1 MNRRAFLAASILAI
15 VSVTLILL
23 YMRRFERET
32 SGGELI
38 ELLVAVKPIKRDA
51 VIKDDMLSTREVP
64 IAYVETR
71 AVRARD
77 RAKVIGLPA
86 EVSLEPQQTLMWTD
100 LAINTEHRDLSSL
113 VQPGKRA
120 LTVVARGSSDR
131 DGHALIRPGDYVDV
145 ILTLVDAQSAQNQSP
160 QKTSV
165 VLLQRILVLAVGT
178 DTELIGMSSGSASGN
193 RRDSDK
199 ALTLSLNLQEVQLL
213 ALAIQ
218 QGELSVAVRPPDEPT
233 VIDEVPDMKA
243 SALLD
248 SRQRSQ
254 VQRWTRSARPIE
266 IKAGQ

>member
-1 MNRRAFLAASILAI
+1 MNRKAFLVASVLAVI
-15 VSVTLILL
+15 SVTLVLL

-38 ELLVAVKPIKRDA
+38 ELLVAVKPIKRET
-51 VIKDDMLSTREVP
+51 VIKEDMLSTREVP
-64 IAYVETR
+64 VAYVETR

-100 LAINTEHRDLSSL
+100 LAINTEHRDLSEL

-120 LTVVARGSSDR
+120 LTVLAGGSSDR
-131 DGHALIRPGDYVDV
+131 DGNALIRPGDYVDV
-145 ILTLVDAQSAQNQSP
+145 ILTTVDGAS

-178 DTELIGMSSGSASGN
+178 DTDLIGMPSAQPAAG
-193 RRDSDK
+193 RRASDK
-199 ALTLSLNLQEVQLL
+199 ALTLSLNLQEAQLV

-218 QGELSVAVRPPDEPT
+218 QGDLSVAVRPPDEPT
-233 VIDEVPDMKA
+233 VVEEVPDMKA

-248 SRQRSQ
+248 SRQRTQ
-254 VQRWTRSARPIE
+254 VQRWARSTRPVKIE
-266 IKAGQ
+266 GNP

>member
-1 MNRRAFLAASILAI
+1 MNRRAFLVASVLAI
-15 VSVTLILL
+15 ISVTLILL

-38 ELLVAVKPIKRDA
+38 ELLVTVKPIKRQA
-51 VIKDDMLSTREVP
+51 VIKEDMLGAREVP

-71 AVRARD
+71 AVRAKD

-100 LAINTEHRDLSSL
+100 LAISTEHRDLSSL

-120 LTVVARGSSDR
+120 LTVVAGGSSDR

-145 ILTLVDAQSAQNQSP
+145 ILTMEDSATSA
-160 QKTSV
+160 QKTSI

-178 DTELIGMSSGSASGN
+178 DTEVIGASNPASSKGRG
-193 RRDSDK
+193 SDK
-199 ALTLSLNLQEVQLL
+199 ALTLSLNLQEAQLL
-213 ALAIQ
+213 SLAIE

-233 VIDEVPDMKA
+233 VVEDVPDMKA
-243 SALLD
+243 TTLLD
-248 SRQRSQ
+248 SRQRTQ
-254 VQRWTRSARPIE
+254 VQRFARSTRPVKIE
-266 IKAGQ
+266 ATP

>member
-1 MNRRAFLAASILAI
+1 MNRRAFLAASVLAI
-15 VSVTLILL
+15 ISITLILL

-38 ELLVAVKPIKRDA
+38 ELLVAVKPIKHDT
-51 VIKDDMLSTREVP
+51 VLKDDMLSTHEVP
-64 IAYVETR
+64 LAYVETR
-71 AVRARD
+71 AVRAKD
-77 RAKVIGLPA
+77 RAKVIGLPT
-86 EVSLEPQQTLMWTD
+86 EVPLEPQQTLMWTD
-100 LAINTEHRDLSSL
+100 LAINTERRDLSSL

-120 LTVVARGSSDR
+120 LTVVAGGSSDR
-131 DGHALIRPGDYVDV
+131 EGHALIRPGDYVDV
-145 ILTLVDAQSAQNQSP
+145 IVTMADAVTD

-178 DTELIGMSSGSASGN
+178 DTELMGMASSPSSN

-213 ALAIQ
+213 SLAIR

-233 VIDEVPDMKA
+233 VVEDVPDMKA

-248 SRQRSQ
+248 SRQRTQ
-254 VQRWTRSARPIE
+254 VQRWARPTRPQE
-266 IKAGQ
+266 IKAAP

>member
-1 MNRRAFLAASILAI
+1 MNRRAFFAASVLAI
-15 VSVTLILL
+15 ISVTLILL

-86 EVSLEPQQTLMWTD
+86 DVSLEPQQTLMWTD

-120 LTVVARGSSDR
+120 LTVVAGGSSDR
-131 DGHALIRPGDYVDV
+131 DGNALIRPGDYVDV
-145 ILTLVDAQSAQNQSP
+145 ILTMVDAAS

-178 DTELIGMSSGSASGN
+178 DTELIGMTGGQAATN
-193 RRDSDK
+193 RRASDRP
-199 ALTLSLNLQEVQLL
+199 LTLSLNLQEVQLL

-218 QGELSVAVRPPDEPT
+218 QGDLSVAVRPPDEPT
-233 VIDEVPDMKA
+233 VMEDVPDMKA

-248 SRQRSQ
+248 SRQRTQ
-254 VQRWTRSARPIE
+254 VQRWARPGRPQKIE
-266 IKAGQ
+266 VNP

>member
-1 MNRRAFLAASILAI
+1 MNRKAFLAASVLALI
-15 VSVTLILL
+15 SVTLVLL

-38 ELLVAVKPIKRDA
+38 ELLVAVKPIKRET

-86 EVSLEPQQTLMWTD
+86 EVSLEPQQTIMWTD
-100 LAINTEHRDLSSL
+100 LAINTEHRDLSEL

-120 LTVVARGSSDR
+120 LTVLAGGSSDR
-131 DGHALIRPGDYVDV
+131 DGNALIRPGDYVDV
-145 ILTLVDAQSAQNQSP
+145 ILTTLDGTSSQR
-160 QKTSV
+160 TSV
-165 VLLQRILVLAVGT
+165 VLLQRVLVLAVGT
-178 DTELIGMSSGSASGN
+178 DTDVIGMPSARAGTS
-193 RRDSDK
+193 RRASDK
-199 ALTLSLNLQEVQLL
+199 ALTLSLNLQEAQLV

-233 VIDEVPDMKA
+233 IVEDLPDMKA

-248 SRQRSQ
+248 SRQRTQ
-254 VQRWTRSARPIE
+254 VQRWARSTRPVKIE
-266 IKAGQ
+266 GSP

>member
-1 MNRRAFLAASILAI
+1 MNRQAFLVASVLAI
-15 VSVTLILL
+15 ISVTLVLL

-38 ELLVAVKPIKRDA
+38 ELLVAVKPIKRET

-120 LTVVARGSSDR
+120 LTVVAGGSSDR
-131 DGHALIRPGDYVDV
+131 EGNALIRPGDYVDV
-145 ILTLVDAQSAQNQSP
+145 ILTTVDAATGQR
-160 QKTSV
+160 TSV
-165 VLLQRILVLAVGT
+165 VLLQRVLVLAVGT
-178 DTELIGMSSGSASGN
+178 DTDLIGTSSAQPAAG
-193 RRDSDK
+193 RRASDK
-199 ALTLSLNLQEVQLL
+199 ALTLSLNLQEVQLV
-213 ALAIQ
+213 ALAIE
-218 QGELSVAVRPPDEPT
+218 QGDISVAVRPPDEPT
-233 VIDEVPDMKA
+233 VVEDVPDMKA

-248 SRQRSQ
+248 SRQRTQ
-254 VQRWTRSARPIE
+254 VQRWARSTRPVKIE
-266 IKAGQ
+266 GSP

>member
-51 VIKDDMLSTREVP
+51 VVKDDMLSIRQVP

-77 RAKVIGLPA
+77 RAKVIGLPT
-86 EVSLEPQQTLMWTD
+86 EVPLEPQQTLMWTD
-100 LAINTEHRDLSSL
+100 LAINTERRDLSSL

-120 LTVVARGSSDR
+120 LTVVAGGSSDR
-131 DGHALIRPGDYVDV
+131 EGHALIRPGDYVDV
-145 ILTLVDAQSAQNQSP
+145 IFTTIDIGLG

-165 VLLQRILVLAVGT
+165 VLLQRVLVLAVGT
-178 DTELIGMSSGSASGN
+178 DTELIGMASGPASTN
-193 RRDSDK
+193 RREDK
-199 ALTLSLNLQEVQLL
+199 PLTLSLNLQEVQLI

-218 QGELSVAVRPPDEPT
+218 QGDLSVAVRPPDEPT
-233 VIDEVPDMKA
+233 VIEDVPDMKA

-248 SRQRSQ
+248 SRQRTL
-254 VQRWTRSARPIE
+254 VQRWTRSTRPVKIE
-266 IKAGQ
+266 AGQ

>member
-1 MNRRAFLAASILAI
+1 M
-15 VSVTLILL
+15 

-38 ELLVAVKPIKRDA
+38 ELLVAVKPIKRET

-71 AVRARD
+71 AVQARD

-100 LAINTEHRDLSSL
+100 LAINTEHRDLSEL

-120 LTVVARGSSDR
+120 LTVLAGGSSDR
-131 DGHALIRPGDYVDV
+131 DGNALIRPGDYVDV
-145 ILTLVDAQSAQNQSP
+145 ILTTVDGTNSQR
-160 QKTSV
+160 TSV
-165 VLLQRILVLAVGT
+165 VLLQRVLVLAVGT
-178 DTELIGMSSGSASGN
+178 DTDLIGMPSAEPAAGQ
-193 RRDSDK
+193 RESDK
-199 ALTLSLNLQEVQLL
+199 ALTLSLNLQEAQLV

-218 QGELSVAVRPPDEPT
+218 QGDLSVAVRPPDEPT
-233 VIDEVPDMKA
+233 ILEDVPDMKA

-248 SRQRSQ
+248 SRQRTQ
-254 VQRWTRSARPIE
+254 VQRWARSTRPVKIE
-266 IKAGQ
+266 GGP

>member
-71 AVRARD
+71 AIRARD

-131 DGHALIRPGDYVDV
+131 EGHALIRPGDYVDV
-145 ILTLVDAQSAQNQSP
+145 ILTLVDATSA

-178 DTELIGMSSGSASGN
+178 DTELIGMSSGAGAVN

-254 VQRWTRSARPIE
+254 VQRWARSTRPVE

>member
-1 MNRRAFLAASILAI
+1 MNRRAFLAASVLAI
-15 VSVTLILL
+15 ISVTLILL

-38 ELLVAVKPIKRDA
+38 ELLVAVKPIKRDT

-77 RAKVIGLPA
+77 RAKVLGLPA
-86 EVSLEPQQTLMWTD
+86 EVSLEAQQTLMWTD
-100 LAINTEHRDLSSL
+100 LAISTEHRDLSSL

-145 ILTLVDAQSAQNQSP
+145 ILTMVDAATS

-178 DTELIGMSSGSASGN
+178 DTELIGMSSGSAPGN

-218 QGELSVAVRPPDEPT
+218 QGDLSVAVRPPDEPT
-233 VIDEVPDMKA
+233 VIEDVPDMKA

-248 SRQRSQ
+248 SRQRTQ
-254 VQRWTRSARPIE
+254 VQRWARSNRPLKIE
-266 IKAGQ
+266 AGP

>member
-1 MNRRAFLAASILAI
+1 MNRRAFLAASILAV

-38 ELLVAVKPIKRDA
+38 ELLVAVKPIKRSTLL
-51 VIKDDMLSTREVP
+51 DDSMLSTREVP
-64 IAYVETR
+64 VAYVETR
-71 AVRARD
+71 AIRARD

-86 EVSLEPQQTLMWTD
+86 QVSLEPQQTLMWTD

-120 LTVVARGSSDR
+120 LTIVARGSSDR
-131 DGHALIRPGDYVDV
+131 DGNALLRPGDYVDV
-145 ILTLVDAQSAQNQSP
+145 ILTLADAQSG

-178 DTELIGMSSGSASGN
+178 DTELIGMSSARASGS
-193 RRDSDK
+193 RRDDDK

-218 QGELSVAVRPPDEPT
+218 QGDLSVAVRPPDEPT
-233 VIDEVPDMKA
+233 VIEDVPDIQA

-248 SRQRSQ
+248 SRQRTQ
-254 VQRWTRSARPIE
+254 LQRWPRSTRPLE
-266 IKAGQ
+266 IKAPR

>member
-15 VSVTLILL
+15 ISVTLILL

-86 EVSLEPQQTLMWTD
+86 EVSLEPQQTLLWTD
-100 LAINTEHRDLSSL
+100 LAINTERRDLSSL

-145 ILTLVDAQSAQNQSP
+145 ILTLVDAQSAQ
-160 QKTSV
+160 KTSV

-178 DTELIGMSSGSASGN
+178 DTELIGMSSSTSAN

-213 ALAIQ
+213 ALALQ

-254 VQRWTRSARPIE
+254 VQRWARSTRPIE

>member
-1 MNRRAFLAASILAI
+1 MNRRAFLAASILAV

-38 ELLVAVKPIKRDA
+38 ELLVAVKPIKRDV

-120 LTVVARGSSDR
+120 LTVVARGSRDR

-145 ILTLVDAQSAQNQSP
+145 ILTLVDATSE

-193 RRDSDK
+193 RQGSEK
-199 ALTLSLNLQEVQLL
+199 PLTLSLNLQEVQLL

-254 VQRWTRSARPIE
+254 VQRWTRGARPVE
-266 IKAGQ
+266 IKAAQ

>member
-1 MNRRAFLAASILAI
+1 MNRRAFLVASLLAI

-86 EVSLEPQQTLMWTD
+86 DVSLEPQQTLLWTD

-120 LTVVARGSSDR
+120 LTVVAGGSSDR

-145 ILTLVDAQSAQNQSP
+145 ILTTVDAASGQR
-160 QKTSV
+160 TSV

-178 DTELIGMSSGSASGN
+178 DTDLIGTTSGKAAPKG
-193 RRDSDK
+193 RVSDK
-199 ALTLSLNLQEVQLL
+199 PLTLSLNLLEVQLV
-213 ALAIQ
+213 ALAIE
-218 QGELSVAVRPPDEPT
+218 QGDLSVAVRPPDEPT
-233 VIDEVPDMKA
+233 VIEDVPDMKA
-243 SALLD
+243 AALLD
-248 SRQRSQ
+248 SRQRTQ
-254 VQRWTRSARPIE
+254 VQRWSRSTRPVKIE
-266 IKAGQ
+266 ASQ

>member
-1 MNRRAFLAASILAI
+1 VL
-15 VSVTLILL
+15 
-23 YMRRFERET
+23 
-32 SGGELI
+32 
-38 ELLVAVKPIKRDA
+38 
-51 VIKDDMLSTREVP
+51 
-64 IAYVETR
+64 
-71 AVRARD
+71 
-77 RAKVIGLPA
+77 GLPA
-86 EVSLEPQQTLMWTD
+86 EVSLDAQQTLMWTD
-100 LAINTEHRDLSSL
+100 LAISTEHRDLSSL

-145 ILTLVDAQSAQNQSP
+145 ILTMLDASTSEAQPRDARS

-178 DTELIGMSSGSASGN
+178 DTELIGMSSGSGPGN

-218 QGELSVAVRPPDEPT
+218 QGDLSVAVRPPDEPT
-233 VIDEVPDMKA
+233 VIEDVPDMKA

-248 SRQRSQ
+248 SRQRTQ
-254 VQRWTRSARPIE
+254 VQRWTRSNRPLKIE
-266 IKAGQ
+266 AGP

>member
-15 VSVTLILL
+15 ISVTLILL

-38 ELLVAVKPIKRDA
+38 ELLVAVKPIKRDT
-51 VIKDDMLSTREVP
+51 VIKEDMLSTREVP

-145 ILTLVDAQSAQNQSP
+145 ILTLVDAQSAQ
-160 QKTSV
+160 KTSV
-165 VLLQRILVLAVGT
+165 VLLQRILVLAVGA
-178 DTELIGMSSGSASGN
+178 DTELIGMSSGSASVN

-218 QGELSVAVRPPDEPT
+218 QGDLSVAVRPPDEPT
-233 VIDEVPDMKA
+233 IVDEVSDMKA

-248 SRQRSQ
+248 SHQRSQ
-254 VQRWTRSARPIE
+254 VQRWARSTRPVE
-266 IKAGQ
+266 IKAAQ